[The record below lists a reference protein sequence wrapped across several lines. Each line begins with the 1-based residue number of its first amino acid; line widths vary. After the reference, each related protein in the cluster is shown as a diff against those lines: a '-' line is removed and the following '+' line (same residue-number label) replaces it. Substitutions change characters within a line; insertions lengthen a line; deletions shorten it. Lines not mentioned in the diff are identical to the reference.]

1 MLIME
6 VKVTE
11 KKGKFHCRIWEL
23 IITIISL
30 ILEDKDDGIY
40 DLCVDINY

>member
-1 MLIME
+1 M
-6 VKVTE
+6 TE
-11 KKGKFHCRIWEL
+11 KKGKFHCRILEL
-23 IITIISL
+23 IITVIRFM